1 MNEEENK
8 KEINENC
15 LCPFSYCE
23 RHGDCEKCQA
33 YHHNRGEETSCG
45 K

>member
-1 MNEEENK
+1 MSNKTENK
-8 KEINENC
+8 DCKC
-15 LCPFSYCE
+15 TYPCP

-33 YHHNRGEETSCG
+33 YHKGNGSRTNCG

>member
-1 MNEEENK
+1 MSNEAKNK
-8 KEINENC
+8 DCKCSNVNC
-15 LCPFSYCE
+15 A

-33 YHHNRGEETSCG
+33 YHKSNGSRTSCG

>member
-1 MNEEENK
+1 MPEKAENK
-8 KEINENC
+8 D
-15 LCPFSYCE
+15 CPCYNVSCS

-33 YHHNRGEETSCG
+33 YHKKHGSRTSCG